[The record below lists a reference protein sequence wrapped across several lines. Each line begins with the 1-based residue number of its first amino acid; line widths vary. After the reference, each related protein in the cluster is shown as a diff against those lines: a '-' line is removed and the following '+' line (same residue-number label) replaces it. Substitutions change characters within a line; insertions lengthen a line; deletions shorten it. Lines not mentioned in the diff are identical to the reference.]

1 MFITKSEKESFVEIS
16 LNLGDRILKLEKEMS
31 AIKTI
36 LKKSPSWAWVENL
49 EKRVMVGDKRFETS
63 AKNQVKKNAE
73 VMAAVQIMEEKIESN
88 RKFIHDVFAEVL
100 VRDSKRMDKIAFA
113 PTEIKVEVKEP
124 KKESRSWLLK
134 KRPPEEVAPVEKKK
148 RGRPLGSKAKRP
160 LFPPK
165 TPFELLKPLGRP
177 KGSKNKVK

>member
-1 MFITKSEKESFVEIS
+1 MFITKSEKESFVEMS
-16 LNLGDRILKLEKEMS
+16 LNLGNRVLKLEKEMS

-73 VMAAVQIMEEKIESN
+73 VMAAVQLMEEKIESN

-100 VRDSKRMDKIAFA
+100 TRDSNRMDKIAFA
-113 PTEIKVEVKEP
+113 PADVKVGVITQ
-124 KKESRSWLLK
+124 
-134 KRPPEEVAPVEKKK
+134 K
-148 RGRPLGSKAKRP
+148 RGRPKGSKAKRP

>member
-49 EKRVMVGDKRFETS
+49 EKRVMVADKRFETS

-73 VMAAVQIMEEKIESN
+73 IMAAVQIMEEKIESN
-88 RKFIHDVFAEVL
+88 RKFIKDVFGEVL
-100 VRDSKRMDKIAFA
+100 ARDSERIDKIAFA
-113 PTEIKVEVKEP
+113 PPEVKVEVRKP
-124 KKESRSWLLK
+124 SKIARLLSRAPIL
-134 KRPPEEVAPVEKKK
+134 EEVPVTKKK
-148 RGRPLGSKAKRP
+148 VGRPLGSKAVRP
-160 LFPPK
+160 MFPPK

-177 KGSKNKVK
+177 KGSKNKLK

>member
-1 MFITKSEKESFVEIS
+1 MFISKSEKESFVEIS
-16 LNLGDRILKLEKEMS
+16 LTLGDRILKLEKEMS

-49 EKRVMVGDKRFETS
+49 EKRVMVADKRFETS

-100 VRDSKRMDKIAFA
+100 ARDSNRMDKIAFA
-113 PTEIKVEVKEP
+113 PPEVKVEVRKP
-124 KKESRSWLLK
+124 SKIARLLSRA
-134 KRPPEEVAPVEKKK
+134 PIVEEVFVAKKK
-148 RGRPLGSKAKRP
+148 VGRPLGSKAKRP
-160 LFPPK
+160 MFPPK
-165 TPFELLKPLGRP
+165 TPYEVLKPLGRP
-177 KGSKNKVK
+177 KGSKNKPK